1 MAFASVHIPCFQ
13 VQAVV
18 RAEPALRGRPVALI
32 DGTSPLWNVVAAN
45 PAALQAGIE
54 LGMAKTQV
62 EQFVSIEIRHR
73 SRMQEKSAHAA
84 LMDLGWSV
92 SPRVEDTALDTIVLD
107 LDGLGSL
114 FGSAENIANELA
126 GRASALG
133 LSANVAIVSNIEAAI
148 LAARGFPG
156 ITVISENG
164 ESEHLGALP
173 VETLPVS
180 VEIFETL
187 ERWGIRTCKSL
198 AALPVAELSERL
210 GQEGVRLHELARGA
224 SLRPLVLAE
233 PGICFEEEMALEDS
247 IDELEPLA
255 FILGR
260 LLDQLCARLH
270 ARLLAANCIRLRFDL
285 DAASKNDFLPPQKRR
300 LPNKTVLGKGMAEA
314 KIYEKVLTLPVPMR
328 DSKMLLKLLR
338 LQLESDPPQAPILK
352 VALAA
357 DPAPARVTQ
366 KGLFVPSSPDPEKLG
381 LTIARLANVVGNTNI
396 GSAEVVDTHR
406 PGEFRMSRFSPPSV
420 ASEVRKA
427 RQKVAPLTRLGKP
440 STTFRIFRPALPAR
454 VDVREGRPVRLF
466 FRGMS
471 GEVITTSGPWRSSG
485 NWWRDDA
492 WQHDEWDLEIRFDA
506 STDSISGWNEK
517 DGHARSRQKRQT
529 VYRVYYDFVRQSWF
543 VQGVYD

>member
-18 RAEPALRGRPVALI
+18 RADPTLRGRPAALM

-45 PAALQAGIE
+45 PAALQAGIQ

-73 SRMQEKSAHAA
+73 SRMQEKSTHAA

-92 SPRVEDTALDTIVLD
+92 SPRVEDTAPDTVVLD

-114 FGSAENIANELA
+114 FGSAESIANELIR
-126 GRASALG
+126 RASELG
-133 LSANVAIVSNIEAAI
+133 LSASVAIASNIEAAI

-156 ITVISENG
+156 ITAIPEDG
-164 ESEHLGALP
+164 EAEYLGALP
-173 VETLPVS
+173 VETLPAS
-180 VEIFETL
+180 VEIIETL
-187 ERWGIRTCKSL
+187 ERWGIRTCKAL
-198 AALPVAELSERL
+198 AALPVPELSERL

-247 IDELEPLA
+247 IEELEPLA

-260 LLDQLCARLH
+260 LLDQLCARLR
-270 ARLLAANCIRLRFDL
+270 ARLLAANAIRSRFDL
-285 DAASKNDFLPPQKRR
+285 DNASENDFQRPHERR
-300 LPNKTVLGKGMAEA
+300 PLNKTVRRKGASEA
-314 KIYEKVLTLPVPMR
+314 KIYEKVLTLPMPMR

-338 LQLESDPPQAPILK
+338 LQLESDPPQSPILK

-357 DPAPARVTQ
+357 DPAPARATQ
-366 KGLFVPSSPDPEKLG
+366 KGLFVPSSPDPEKLE
-381 LTIARLANVVGNTNI
+381 LTIARLANVVGNANI

-406 PGEFRMSRFSPPSV
+406 SGEFRMSRFSPSA
-420 ASEVRKA
+420 ASEGRKG
-427 RQKVAPLTRLGKP
+427 RQKAASPTRPRKP

-454 VDVREGRPVRLF
+454 VHVREGRPVRLS
-466 FRGMS
+466 FRGVR
-471 GEVITTSGPWRSSG
+471 GDVVTASGPWRSSG
-485 NWWRDDA
+485 DWWREDA

-506 STDSISGWNEK
+506 FTDSVSERSEK
-517 DGHARSRQKRQT
+517 DGHARSRRDRQT
-529 VYRVYYDFVRQSWF
+529 VYRVHYDSILQSWF